1 MNLWDFENILSKDTK
16 TNSYGKKYYVM
27 HFAPQFG
34 SPIVMDDVTHES
46 LKHVTGL
53 VLAENKRIDEAYKEA
68 TMQAVDEA
76 EAARIMDE
84 VNPLEADYRV

>member
-1 MNLWDFENILSKDTK
+1 MNLWDFESILSKDTQTSPK
-16 TNSYGKKYYVM
+16 GKKYYVM

-34 SPIVMDDVTHES
+34 SPIIMDDVTHDS

-53 VLAENKRIDEAYKEA
+53 VLAENKRIEEAYKEA
-68 TMQAVDEA
+68 SMRAVDEA